1 MIKNMLR
8 EVFFSGEDDA
18 VAALAALC
26 PACGFE
32 HSFRVDLTG
41 HGKWNKD
48 VWDFDGNYDSPT
60 FSPSMGSNLGK
71 WDEHHP
77 ICHSFLRGG
86 IWQFLSDST
95 HDMAGTNVPMV
106 PPDPDMTWRQRHGWP
121 SQEQLQHKDK
131 HE

>member
-60 FSPSMGSNLGK
+60 FSPSMGFNLGK
-71 WDEHHP
+71 WNEHHP

-86 IWQFLSDST
+86 MVGPPKNNGSFYQTAPMIW
-95 HDMAGTNVPMV
+95 
-106 PPDPDMTWRQRHGWP
+106 R
-121 SQEQLQHKDK
+121 EQMFQWCLLIPI
-131 HE
+131 